1 MSLKSIDS
9 KNKVGIIV
17 GTGDRKDSDVIELGK
32 ISAQMFDH
40 ILIHQVKFL
49 RGKTAI
55 ELIDLLVQ
63 GINSENS
70 GTTWERVADDV
81 EPLKYALSKAKEG
94 SFICALS
101 DVLDKPIELVSE
113 YKKEF

>member
-1 MSLKSIDS
+1 
-9 KNKVGIIV
+9 
-17 GTGDRKDSDVIELGK
+17 
-32 ISAQMFDH
+32 MFDH

-70 GTTWERVADDV
+70 GATWERVADDV

-94 SFICALS
+94 SFISALS